1 MLTRILAGCLALGLL
16 VGSAEAKPKKN
27 KPVPFPNITIERQS
41 GTSIPFLGIPLNQ
54 KTESYS
60 VNKNGVQY
68 KRAQG
73 DWVTG
78 NRFTTRVGKD
88 GKVKI
93 QQKDVRLFPW

>member
-1 MLTRILAGCLALGLL
+1 MRTAIVTGCLALGLF
-16 VGSAEAKPKKN
+16 VGGAEAKPKRN
-27 KPVPFPNITIERQS
+27 SFPFPNITVEKQS

-54 KTESYS
+54 RNESYS

-78 NRFTTRVGKD
+78 SRTTTRVGRD
-88 GKVKI
+88 GRVKI
-93 QQKDVRLFPW
+93 QQKDVRAWPW